1 MKLALNTLL
10 NSMTLAGAGMVA
22 SAAVASSEQHS
33 VVPKMLWTYVPA
45 EASGQV
51 PCPSIAP
58 TLTHREK
65 FSNSLLIGNWLIRT
79 EKGSIRCT
87 FHQTSAG
94 RCTFGSPGYLVIE
107 QGNAITVYDIA
118 DRSSVEFEIRDG
130 RHACRI
136 GRRIRTHGDT
146 IVPLS

>member
-1 MKLALNTLL
+1 MKLTLNILV
-10 NSMTLAGAGMVA
+10 NSMILASASIVAGAALA
-22 SAAVASSEQHS
+22 SAEQHS
-33 VVPKMLWTYVPA
+33 IVPEMLWTYVRA

-65 FSNSLLIGNWLIRT
+65 FANSLLIGDWLIRT
-79 EKGSIRCT
+79 EKGSIRCN
-87 FHQTSAG
+87 FHQTSGG

-107 QGNAITVYDIA
+107 QGDAITVYDIA
-118 DRSSVEFEIRDG
+118 DRSPVEFEIRDG

-136 GRRIRTHGDT
+136 GRRIHTHGDT

>member
-1 MKLALNTLL
+1 MNPTLNILV
-10 NSMTLAGAGMVA
+10 NSTILAGASIVA
-22 SAAVASSEQHS
+22 SAALASAEQHS
-33 VVPKMLWTYVPA
+33 VVPEMLWTYVPA
-45 EASGQV
+45 EASGQF
-51 PCPSIAP
+51 PCPSISP

-65 FSNSLLIGNWLIRT
+65 FSNSLLIGDWLIRT
-79 EKGSIRCT
+79 EKGSIRCN
-87 FHQTSAG
+87 FRQTSGG

-107 QGNAITVYDIA
+107 QGDAITVYDIA
-118 DRSSVEFEIRDG
+118 DRSPVEFEIRDG